1 MSDSEDV
8 QSSSASTSRRSSYLT
23 TSEEEDDFVMN
34 DEPADHVVDGLVKIV
49 VREHLI
55 IRCTY
60 LSYKQYEYINDY
72 PVCIRIIVL
81 LVCFIG

>member
-8 QSSSASTSRRSSYLT
+8 QSSSVSTSRRSSYLT
-23 TSEEEDDFVMN
+23 EEDDFVMN
-34 DEPADHVVDGLVKIV
+34 DEPAHHVVDGLVKIV
-49 VREHLI
+49 IREHLI